1 MIWELTLVI
10 KVGIKNSCLNQAI
23 EGSGAIWQITASEII
38 VPCELAVIKCWHCGH
53 WPLCLCFWHS
63 ALIMDSSIQ
72 QKLIHVIFILSYNWP
87 YRIDLFVPK
96 SIWTLKILNLQI
108 GWVQDQKLFS
118 SEDSSTCELILPFM
132 FLSYILNGAPIISTL
147 RNTFPVRVS
156 GSHFLSKL

>member
-1 MIWELTLVI
+1 MFESGYWGKWGYLTNYCQWALYLV
-10 KVGIKNSCLNQAI
+10 NLQLLNADI
-23 EGSGAIWQITASEII
+23 AG
-38 VPCELAVIKCWHCGH
+38 GH
-53 WPLCLCFWHS
+53 RPLCLCFWHS

-118 SEDSSTCELILPFM
+118 SEDSSTYELILPFM
-132 FLSYILNGAPIISTL
+132 FLSYVLNGVPIISTL
-147 RNTFPVRVS
+147 RNSFPVHVS